1 MALRGIHH
9 TSFTVADLDR
19 TVSFYQ
25 DVVGMRLLGRK
36 HRRSDDLGTALLG
49 RRVGDVPEPGEI
61 LIADMALGEAR
72 LEFIQYV
79 APPGLAYHGDPS
91 RAGSAHIAILT
102 EDIEMEYD
110 RLAQA
115 GVQFHTPVRTVRDP
129 GMPTW
134 KWCYF
139 RDPDGICVEIVESV
153 DEPSG
158 SP

>member
-1 MALRGIHH
+1 MLLGIHH
-9 TSFTVADLDR
+9 TSFTVADLER
-19 TVSFYQ
+19 TVSFYR

-49 RRVGDVPEPGEI
+49 PLAGDATVPGEV
-61 LIADMALGEAR
+61 LIADMAAGDAR

-79 APPGLAYHGDPS
+79 EPPGVTYHGDPS

-102 EDIEMEYD
+102 KDIEVEYD
-110 RLAQA
+110 RLVKA

-129 GMPTW
+129 GRPTW

-139 RDPDGICVEIVESV
+139 RDPDGICVEIVESL

-158 SP
+158 SA